1 MVVYTVEAV
10 TALFASIEN
19 MGGRPTFRKL
29 WGFAQEMERA
39 LKRVQTRAQPVEGHA
54 PRMRSPAEQALVC
67 NIPWVPPENVG
78 EFFVC
83 PVTAITETDQRT
95 AEREWK
101 AKSDRHQ
108 NNENVELASIL
119 LFERVI
125 PVIYHLGGTAMGI
138 GGFGTQTAY
147 QIKEALRSRFGTP
160 TDAEM
165 KEALV
170 KMETPMIRDEPIE
183 VVLRMME
190 EVQLFL
196 LAHPEGGHEMTE
208 VQLIRNVIMKMR
220 DLGGLWTRPLEKW
233 LIEPVLTRQTWTYFK
248 TFMVTKYEEMLTARG
263 GSTTLGDD
271 GYAAYNAYG
280 VEDTELTENVVRYA
294 EQATATAAA
303 VGDLTARIAAME
315 MAAAQ
320 PVGLGLPPAPPQAAY
335 YAPQDH
341 YEIPPPRQPHYP
353 EYPHPGPFGS
363 DQEWAHWSMQTS
375 GEQSHQNGNKRARYG
390 PGPTRPPYAET
401 TRRTNDGWARSEY
414 GGRGAGRASRGGG
427 ARDFS
432 FDFYRGRG
440 AGREAAGRGRGNTH
454 TNTLKRYDQLL
465 YCPNKGC
472 GYDVDH
478 AGRNCPY
485 AAPWDVAREVAHTV
499 EGASMRGQHKSLANG
514 TGAGMGWIMR
524 GPIAQAQWVVD
535 QRRAYG
541 QSQGEARGSGGRFGG
556 RGGRGRNSG
565 RGRY

>member
-83 PVTAITETDQRT
+83 PITAITETDQKT

-108 NNENVELASIL
+108 TDENVELASIL

-220 DLGGLWTRPLEKW
+220 DLGGVWTRPLEKW
-233 LIEPVLTRQTWTYFK
+233 LVEPVLTRQTWTYFK

-341 YEIPPPRQPHYP
+341 YEIPPPQGNHTIPNIPTQDLSVRIKSGLIGACRQV
-353 EYPHPGPFGS
+353 GS
-363 DQEWAHWSMQTS
+363 RATKMETSERDMAQAQLAH
-375 GEQSHQNGNKRARYG
+375 H
-390 PGPTRPPYAET
+390 
-401 TRRTNDGWARSEY
+401 
-414 GGRGAGRASRGGG
+414 
-427 ARDFS
+427 
-432 FDFYRGRG
+432 
-440 AGREAAGRGRGNTH
+440 
-454 TNTLKRYDQLL
+454 TLKRQGVPTMDG
-465 YCPNKGC
+465 P
-472 GYDVDH
+472 
-478 AGRNCPY
+478 
-485 AAPWDVAREVAHTV
+485 AANTEDEEQDEQAKEAEVATSVSISTEAAEQDVKPQVVGVVTPTRTHSRDTTNYCT
-499 EGASMRGQHKSLANG
+499 APTKDAG
-514 TGAGMGWIMR
+514 TMSIMR
-524 GPIAQAQWVVD
+524 GEIVPT
-535 QRRAYG
+535 QRHG
-541 QSQGEARGSGGRFGG
+541 MLHARWRTL
-556 RGGRGRNSG
+556 
-565 RGRY
+565 